1 MNKKHLFSLA
11 LVAVV
16 AAGAAIPAY
25 AQNDDDRDD
34 DRGFRGENRE
44 RSMDD
49 DNRPGIRGDMSRPEL
64 VGKVTAINGT
74 TLTVVGKGKE
84 RESSASTTFTV
95 NASNATILK
104 GGATTTVSALL
115 VGDVVLV
122 QGTISG
128 SNIEAKVIH
137 SGVRNKDKEK
147 EDKPKILSNG
157 QPVIMG
163 TVTAVSSTTL
173 TVSGKSNTSAST
185 TYTVNASGAKFVVKG
200 NASTTISSIEVGD
213 SVIVQGAVNGSSVV
227 ATTVIEKGAEDNKG
241 KGKGFFGRI
250 GNFFKNF
257 FRF

>member
-1 MNKKHLFSLA
+1 MIKKHLLSLA

-16 AAGAAIPAY
+16 ATGIAIPAY

-34 DRGFRGENRE
+34 DRGFRGENKE

-49 DNRPGIRGDMSRPEL
+49 DNKSGIRGDISRPEL

-104 GGATTTVSALL
+104 GGATTTVSAIA

-122 QGTISG
+122 QGTING
-128 SNIEAKVIH
+128 STIDAKVIH

-147 EDKPKILSNG
+147 EDKPKILNNG
-157 QPVIMG
+157 QPVIAG
-163 TVTAVSSTTL
+163 KVTAVSSTTI
-173 TVSGKSNTSAST
+173 TVMGGAST
-185 TYTVNASGAKFVVKG
+185 TYTVNATNAKFVVKG

-213 SVIVQGAVNGSSVV
+213 NVIVQGTVNGSSVV

-241 KGKGFFGRI
+241 KGFFGRI
-250 GNFFKNF
+250 GNFFKSF
-257 FRF
+257 FWFK